1 MSLRRWLR
9 YRRLPATIVLIALAA
24 GVSQLLLWWLGPAPQ
39 THDFVGPPRSGYTL
53 INAKVTEYNVDGQPG
68 MRVQSPH
75 IERREGDDSLYLNSP
90 TFQMPAKQPGVPEWQ
105 GESLYGWV
113 NKPGT
118 LLKLQGPVFIHR
130 PAYTDPHGTTQPE
143 TTMHTSEVTA
153 WPKEDRMETAEP
165 AHIVQGA
172 RTMDGIGMRANLDDN
187 HLELL
192 DASHIVFPPRT
203 PKPSSAR
210 PAPAR
215 STRPARAATRTG
227 QTG

>member
-9 YRRLPATIVLIALAA
+9 DRRLPAATVIIALAA
-24 GVSQLLLWWLGPAPQ
+24 GITQLLLWWLGPVPQ
-39 THDFVGPPRSGYTL
+39 AHRFVGPPRSGYTL
-53 INAKVTEYNVDGQPG
+53 IDARVTEYNVDGQPG
-68 MRVQSPH
+68 MRVQSPQ
-75 IERREGDDSLYLNSP
+75 IERREGDESLYLNSP
-90 TFQMPAKQPGVPEWQ
+90 TFQMPARQPGVPEWQ
-105 GESLYGWV
+105 GESLYGWI

-130 PAYTDPHGTTQPE
+130 PAFVDLHGVAQPE
-143 TTMHTSEVTA
+143 TAIHTSDVTA

-192 DASHIVFPPRT
+192 DASHIVFPPRE
-203 PKPSSAR
+203 PKPSSASPV
-210 PAPAR
+210 PA
-215 STRPARAATRTG
+215 RPARTATGPG